1 MTESEHNDIDISS
14 SIADLSQQNISSE
27 EKIRKLLNLNFSASD
42 VPKIKEFINEW
53 TTQAIECND
62 ELYNIAILND
72 QIKGF
77 GTSDV
82 IDKRHNE
89 LIEALMSRMEGVF
102 KMYENVDLNS
112 QVNQIGGQVE
122 EYNPPVAAVTL
133 PNAASMQYTDPMHGL
148 VAADVKEPQIAV
160 SATSFNPGEVYADS
174 SAVMGASA
182 QAAAPV
188 MPVAEATTGDQ
199 DHPVLMAPTINP
211 ATAQSLIDIGQ
222 RAHKAVDELHAYING
237 DQAVKEVI
245 DGKYGALNAAMEAPA
260 EEAAVNELSPEQ
272 EAAVFGDT
280 TAEETKEVEE
290 VPVGEP
296 FTVPEVSNL
305 HEVEVAEEQDGK
317 EVEVPTDG
325 AHDEPIEA
333 TDDDDLDE
341 AIRHIREHHDQM
353 EEIEIR
359 ILRNEKKL
367 AEYEGMVADIRQGLD
382 ADKEELE
389 RLRKS

>member
-1 MTESEHNDIDISS
+1 
-14 SIADLSQQNISSE
+14 
-27 EKIRKLLNLNFSASD
+27 
-42 VPKIKEFINEW
+42 
-53 TTQAIECND
+53 
-62 ELYNIAILND
+62 
-72 QIKGF
+72 
-77 GTSDV
+77 
-82 IDKRHNE
+82 
-89 LIEALMSRMEGVF
+89 
-102 KMYENVDLNS
+102 
-112 QVNQIGGQVE
+112 
-122 EYNPPVAAVTL
+122 
-133 PNAASMQYTDPMHGL
+133 MHGL

-160 SATSFNPGEVYADS
+160 SSTNFNPGEVYADP

-188 MPVAEATTGDQ
+188 MPVAEATPTLQDLMGMEKEPVMVSREAAAPVMPVAEATTGDR
-199 DHPVLMAPTINP
+199 DHPALMAPTINL
-211 ATAQSLIDIGQ
+211 AKAQALIDIGE

-237 DQAVKEVI
+237 DQTV
-245 DGKYGALNAAMEAPA
+245 A

-290 VPVGEP
+290 VPVGET

-325 AHDEPIEA
+325 AHEEPTEA

>member
-14 SIADLSQQNISSE
+14 SIADLSQENISSE

-89 LIEALMSRMEGVF
+89 LVEALMSRMEGVF

-122 EYNPPVAAVTL
+122 EYNPPVAAVAL

-160 SATSFNPGEVYADS
+160 SSTNFNPGEVYADP

-188 MPVAEATTGDQ
+188 MPVAEAMPTLQDLMGMGKEPVIVSREAAAPVMPVAEATT
-199 DHPVLMAPTINP
+199 
-211 ATAQSLIDIGQ
+211 
-222 RAHKAVDELHAYING
+222 G

-245 DGKYGALNAAMEAPA
+245 DVKDGALNAAKEAPA

-290 VPVGEP
+290 VPAGET

-305 HEVEVAEEQDGK
+305 HEVEVAEEQDGQ

-325 AHDEPIEA
+325 AHDEPTEA

-367 AEYEGMVADIRQGLD
+367 AEYEAMAADIRQGLD

>member
-14 SIADLSQQNISSE
+14 SIADLSQENISSE

-89 LIEALMSRMEGVF
+89 LVEALMSRMEGVF

-122 EYNPPVAAVTL
+122 EYNPPVAAVAL

-160 SATSFNPGEVYADS
+160 SSTNFNPGEVYADP

-188 MPVAEATTGDQ
+188 MPVAEAMPTLQ
-199 DHPVLMAPTINP
+199 DLMGMEKEPVIVSREAAAPVMSV
-211 ATAQSLIDIGQ
+211 A
-222 RAHKAVDELHAYING
+222 
-237 DQAVKEVI
+237 
-245 DGKYGALNAAMEAPA
+245 EAPA

-290 VPVGEP
+290 VPVGET

-305 HEVEVAEEQDGK
+305 HEVEVAEEQDGQ

-325 AHDEPIEA
+325 AHDEPTEA

-367 AEYEGMVADIRQGLD
+367 AEYEAMAADIRQGLD